1 MNVKPE
7 NLRHQ
12 PLKHKVNP
20 VLSWRTFLLAI
31 LFEGN
36 EKSFET
42 YRSGEL
48 ILTHFSGE
56 PLAAHTNERRLT
68 MGLHRGDRRAG
79 TGGGL

>member
-1 MNVKPE
+1 RTDTIFTVKPWPI
-7 NLRHQ
+7 LLDHYR
-12 PLKHKVNP
+12 PS
-20 VLSWRTFLLAI
+20 SWCLQCRA
-31 LFEGN
+31 
-36 EKSFET
+36 ST

-56 PLAAHTNERRLT
+56 SLAAHTNERRLT

>member
-1 MNVKPE
+1 MLQSFRDSPRRIISVAINW
-7 NLRHQ
+7 NAS
-12 PLKHKVNP
+12 LK
-20 VLSWRTFLLAI
+20 LISDAAFLC
-31 LFEGN
+31 F
-36 EKSFET
+36 S

-56 PLAAHTNERRLT
+56 SLAAHTNERRLT